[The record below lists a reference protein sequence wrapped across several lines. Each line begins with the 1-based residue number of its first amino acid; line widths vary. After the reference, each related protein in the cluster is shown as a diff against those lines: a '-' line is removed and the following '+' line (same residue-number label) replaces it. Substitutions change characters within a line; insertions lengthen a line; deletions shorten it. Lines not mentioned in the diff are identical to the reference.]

1 MPPNRAQQAR
11 ELFLAAVDSPPE
23 QRSAL
28 LDEQCGSDAALRAEV
43 ESLLAHDDVAPK
55 VMDEPLVAPGT
66 TPPGQHIGRYEIKR
80 TIASG
85 GMGTVYEAVQDHPHR
100 PVALKVM
107 RHGAASSRAM
117 RRFQHE
123 AEILG
128 RLRHAN
134 IAQIYEAGTFDE
146 GHGVQP
152 YFAMELVKGQP
163 LPAYCESAQL
173 GTRQRL
179 ALFARICD
187 AVQYAHQQ
195 GIIHRDL
202 KPDNVL
208 IDDSGEPKILD
219 FGIARATD
227 ADVQTATLRTDIGQ
241 LIGTVPYMSPE
252 QVTGDPGA
260 LDTRSD
266 IYSLGVVL
274 YELLCGRLPHD
285 LREKNIPEAIRMI
298 REEDPTPLSSINRV
312 FRGDVETI
320 VAKALDKDR
329 DRRYQTAAELAADV
343 RRYLQNEPIVA
354 RPPSTF
360 YQLRKFAR
368 RNRALVAGVV
378 GMFALLVA
386 GIVGTSTGF
395 LQARNQARNEAE
407 TNEFLMELFT
417 SGATDDMDPYER
429 TEVLTLEQLID
440 EASSNLSSAF
450 PDRPDVRAD
459 MLLQVGRMYRRLGRY
474 DDMESDVRQAHELYA
489 ETLGDDDPRTLVCLS
504 WHAYSLDQLARHG
517 DAVAEHRQ
525 ALEGLLAICE
535 PHDQRALAAALLLGD
550 SLRSLAKY
558 EESAEI
564 LQQAIETA
572 RDELGETHEVTL
584 EAVRRYAY
592 LLHTLG
598 KNAEEEEVVRPA
610 LEAARKNLPAGDF
623 RIAKLAWS
631 LGTALRY
638 QKRHADAA
646 EAFREAHEAYHHDNP
661 GIIHPA
667 IYNTRDYAHTL
678 SELRRFDEAEALLRD
693 KLADCRRELSDNHR
707 FTLWMQFELGEE
719 LGRQGR
725 FDEAETMLR
734 ETVDHYSRVL
744 GGDHHYVV
752 FAKEALARVL
762 RAMNKLEDACEVALE
777 AYEARNRANPDDE
790 YALKN
795 RYLLGDILTRLGR
808 FEEAEKIYREQ
819 IEVQTR
825 VHAGRLEEAE
835 PLLRD
840 SLAGVRQ
847 ASGEN
852 NYWTHVFRWRLAQL
866 LVEKEDYAEAEPLFL
881 TIYEGMHEIQGEN
894 HKETLRALKALAE
907 FYEAWS
913 KPEKAAEYRELLQEA
928 QDAID
933 SD

>member
-1 MPPNRAQQAR
+1 MPADRAQQAR
-11 ELFLAAVDSPPE
+11 ELFLAAVDAPPD

-28 LDEQCGSDAALRAEV
+28 LTEQCGSDAALRAEV
-43 ESLLAHDDVAPK
+43 ESLLAHDDVASK

-66 TPPGQHIGRYEIKR
+66 TPPGQNIGRYEIKR

-134 IAQIYEAGTFDE
+134 IAQIYEAGTFDV

-179 ALFARICD
+179 ALFARVCD

-208 IDDSGEPKILD
+208 VDDSGEPKILD

-312 FRGDVETI
+312 YRGDVETI
-320 VAKALDKDR
+320 VAKALDKDK
-329 DRRYQTAAELAADV
+329 DRRYQSAAELAADV

-378 GMFALLVA
+378 GMIALLTA

-395 LQARNQARNEAE
+395 LKARNEARKE
-407 TNEFLMELFT
+407 AATNEFLMELFT
-417 SGATDDMDPYER
+417 SGATDDMDSYAGD
-429 TEVLTLEQLID
+429 EVLTLEQLVD
-440 EASSNLSSAF
+440 EASRNLPSAF
-450 PDRPDVRAD
+450 PDWPDVRAK
-459 MLLQVGRMYRRLGRY
+459 LRFKLGRMYRSLARY
-474 DDMESDVRQAHELYA
+474 DKMETHLREAHELYVD
-489 ETLGDDDPRTLVCLS
+489 TLGAEDPQTLVCLS
-504 WHAYSLDQLARHG
+504 WYAYSLEHFSRYKE
-517 DAVAEHRQ
+517 AEPKHRQ
-525 ALEGLLAICE
+525 AHEGLTVTVG
-535 PHDQRALAAALLLGD
+535 PHDQRTLNSALRLAVNLRAQARYEESEDLFQLTIAAARAHHGEAHRVTLEGERQYAYLLHKWARHVDEERSIRRALAAARKHLPEGDLLTAKLAKALGEA
-550 SLRSLAKY
+550 LRSQKRWA
-558 EESAEI
+558 
-564 LQQAIETA
+564 
-572 RDELGETHEVTL
+572 D
-584 EAVRRYAY
+584 
-592 LLHTLG
+592 
-598 KNAEEEEVVRPA
+598 A
-610 LEAARKNLPAGDF
+610 LEAF
-623 RIAKLAWS
+623 
-631 LGTALRY
+631 
-638 QKRHADAA
+638 Q
-646 EAFREAHEAYHHDNP
+646 EAYDGFHHDNP
-661 GIIHPA
+661 GVILA
-667 IYNTRDYAHTL
+667 ALNNTVYYVETL
-678 SELRRFDEAEALLRD
+678 SQLGRYTDAEAIIRS
-693 KLADCRRELSDNHR
+693 KLEDCRREHGENHQ
-707 FTLWMQFELGEE
+707 FTLWMQFELGKE
-719 LGRQGR
+719 LGRQKR
-725 FDEAETMLR
+725 FDEAATNLR
-734 ETVDHYSRVL
+734 DAVDHYSQVL
-744 GGDHHYVV
+744 GDDYAYVV
-752 FAKEALARVL
+752 FAKEALAEVL
-762 RAMNKLEDACEVALE
+762 RETGELDDALHFARE
-777 AYEARNRANPDDE
+777 AYEFRTRTSPDDS
-790 YALKN
+790 YALSSRN
-795 RYLLGDILTRLGR
+795 VLGHILLDMRR
-808 FEEAEKIYREQ
+808 FEEAERIYREQ

-825 VHAGRLEEAE
+825 VHGADGAVAIGAWNVLGYCLYRAGRLDEAE
-835 PLLRD
+835 PLLRE
-840 SLAGVRQ
+840 SLAGLRRVM
-847 ASGEN
+847 GEN
-852 NYWTHVFRWRLAQL
+852 DYWTHIARLRLAWL
-866 LVEKEDYAEAEPLFL
+866 LVKKEEEGRVCRGRAAVPEAPR
-881 TIYEGMHEIQGEN
+881 GH
-894 HKETLRALKALAE
+894 A
-907 FYEAWS
+907 
-913 KPEKAAEYRELLQEA
+913 
-928 QDAID
+928 
-933 SD
+933 